1 MLVLENCGL
10 VGEAHKYTDDITH
23 KEHKMPLWLSTLEK
37 DATRVGDQ
45 TRLFGEENANVESRE
60 QLVIREA
67 KKKKKSS
74 LSTLL
79 GHLQ

>member
-1 MLVLENCGL
+1 MIKHL
-10 VGEAHKYTDDITH
+10 GEGCNQSGRSDKT
-23 KEHKMPLWLSTLEK
+23 
-37 DATRVGDQ
+37 
-45 TRLFGEENANVESRE
+45 FGEENANVESRE

-67 KKKKKSS
+67 KKKKSS

>member
-10 VGEAHKYTDDITH
+10 VGEAHKYTDDITN